1 MKALFLLAITL
12 ISISSFSVQ
21 HGLAQQ
27 TAAAFEAVKK
37 GDLKEL
43 ESAWSRGDL
52 NPQSLDENGLSLAHL
67 AVLSRK
73 AEILEFLIKK
83 NIPLDIIDK
92 KGSTALHQTLKNKKD
107 VLARLLINAGAPVNA
122 MDNEGITPI
131 MIAVG
136 WEHEETVNLL
146 LSKNVLLTPV
156 STYGSVLH
164 YAARRNDPRTIKKL
178 IKAGVDI
185 NILDKEECTALYEAI
200 YRKNQEAFHTLI
212 DMGTQLNLQDNM
224 GRTALIV
231 AAETNSTY
239 MCKTLLDID
248 LNPKIK
254 DHAGNTALS
263 FAVWNGNDVLIK
275 ALQSRGLTE
284 VSLPKQPKQTLSLS
298 KEKLWAL
305 HRAAPL
311 FLQRWKSSTYF
322 SSWGGVAGGDA
333 KQQCLNYLKNN
344 ESVQNAEEA
353 RNTIRNR
360 IEQLPKQISVAE
372 VNAIADLSEAAFL
385 EKIKQYL
392 NDPEA
397 ILRISRIRKYATL
410 LDGKGLR
417 AWYIPQLILFGGT
430 CIEAGLLKEEEVW
443 SLIQPSVEDLK
454 NSYPNFQALSQAQFA
469 SAQIVIHSESK
480 RWDIYQNLFMNSEDL
495 NNPWRISP

>member
-1 MKALFLLAITL
+1 MKTSLLFVLTL
-12 ISISSFSVQ
+12 ISISNFSVQ

-27 TAAAFEAVKK
+27 STAAFEAVKK

-43 ESAWSRGDL
+43 EAAWSRGDL
-52 NPQSLDENGLSLAHL
+52 NPQSFDDHGLSLAHL

-83 NIPLDIIDK
+83 NIPLDNVDK
-92 KGSTALHQTLKNKKD
+92 KGETALHRTLKNSKD
-107 VLARLLINAGAPVNA
+107 GLASLLINAGAPINA
-122 MDNEGITPI
+122 MDNEGITPL
-131 MIAVG
+131 MVAVG
-136 WEHEETVNLL
+136 WGHEKTVDLL

-164 YAARRNDPRTIKKL
+164 YAADRNDPRTIKKL
-178 IKAGVDI
+178 LHAGVDI
-185 NILDKEECTALYEAI
+185 NVLDKEECTALYAAI

-212 DMGTQLNLQDNM
+212 EMEIQLNLQDNM
-224 GRTALIV
+224 GRTALMF
-231 AAETNSTY
+231 ASETNSTY
-239 MCKTLLDID
+239 MCKTLLDLD
-248 LNPKIK
+248 TNPKIK

-263 FAVWNGNDVLIK
+263 FAAWNGNDVLIK

-284 VSLPKQPKQTLSLS
+284 LSLPKQPKQTLSLS

-360 IEQLPKQISVAE
+360 IEQLPKQISVTE
-372 VNAIADLSEAAFL
+372 VNAIADLSEAAFS
-385 EKIKQYL
+385 ETIKKHL

-397 ILRISRIRKYATL
+397 ILRISRVRKYSTL
-410 LDGKGLR
+410 LEGKGLR
-417 AWYIPQLILFGGT
+417 AWYIPQLILLGGT

-454 NSYPNFQALSQAQFA
+454 NSYSNFQVLSQAQFA

-480 RWDIYQNLFMNSEDL
+480 RWDTYQILFMNSEDL